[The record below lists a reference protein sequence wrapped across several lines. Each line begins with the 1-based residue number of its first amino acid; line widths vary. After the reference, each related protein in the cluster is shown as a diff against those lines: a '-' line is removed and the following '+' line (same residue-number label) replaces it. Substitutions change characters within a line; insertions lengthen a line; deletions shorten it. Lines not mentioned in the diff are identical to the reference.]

1 MMKQTV
7 MKMLSK
13 IDALI
18 KWSATLV
25 LIVGS
30 FVNSMQVYPQGPWLL
45 VAGGVLWLI
54 SAIRMKDRALI
65 TTNAVMVF
73 AGAGPLIYKM
83 L

>member
-1 MMKQTV
+1 MFDSV
-7 MKMLSK
+7 
-13 IDALI
+13 I
-18 KWSATLV
+18 KWSATVV

-45 VAGGVLWLI
+45 VLGGVLWLV
-54 SAIRMKDRALI
+54 SALRMRDRALI
-65 TTNAVMVF
+65 VTNAVMVC

>member
-1 MMKQTV
+1 MFD
-7 MKMLSK
+7 S
-13 IDALI
+13 II

-30 FVNSMQVYPQGPWLL
+30 FVNSLQMYPEGPWIL
-45 VAGGVLWLI
+45 VLGGVLWLT
-54 SAIRMKDRALI
+54 SAIRMQDRALI
-65 TTNAVMVF
+65 VTNAVMVF